1 MYNKERIK
9 KAFSGEVMVG
19 EDENGFKY
27 GKASKEECLKEIIK
41 LYDETVYQAIQA
53 MRAGRATEK
62 ICERSLNVGE
72 FQRALIEAAI
82 EERDRYVYDFDIEE
96 D

>member
-1 MYNKERIK
+1 
-9 KAFSGEVMVG
+9 
-19 EDENGFKY
+19 
-27 GKASKEECLKEIIK
+27 
-41 LYDETVYQAIQA
+41 

-62 ICERSLNVGE
+62 ICERPLNVGE

-96 D
+96 G